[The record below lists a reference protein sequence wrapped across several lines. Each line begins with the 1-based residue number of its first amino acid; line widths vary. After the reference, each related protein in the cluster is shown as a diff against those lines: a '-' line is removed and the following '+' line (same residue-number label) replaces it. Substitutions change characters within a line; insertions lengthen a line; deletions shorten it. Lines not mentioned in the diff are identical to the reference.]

1 VGRGIGYSTSE
12 LAKPSC
18 FSERSGKFTVGGQS
32 ATLPERRVF
41 PNGLAMSALQ
51 RAVLVP
57 EMQLVAD
64 RARPLE
70 SDQRATLATQ

>member
-1 VGRGIGYSTSE
+1 
-12 LAKPSC
+12 
-18 FSERSGKFTVGGQS
+18 
-32 ATLPERRVF
+32 
-41 PNGLAMSALQ
+41 MSALQ
-51 RAVLVP
+51 WAVLVP